1 VESNYIQGVVSA
13 INEAAHSTET
23 ALVMAGQNIDSGSR
37 IGGMARGLEPKS
49 ADRVMNLGN
58 CELTHCGIGLGMM
71 LDGSYFALF
80 MKQLDFLLLGLDQ
93 LVNTF
98 QFIRAHRDAKSF
110 GSFTIYLTVCDQGYQ
125 GSQSS
130 FNAIGD
136 VASLTRIPTFCLNGQ
151 ADIDA
156 VVGREFFG
164 SGIRIAAVSQRQFG
178 MAPLGTKVVDHS
190 DDLAVFHYLMGDDVT
205 IVSFNFALRLA
216 TEVADLAERRGC
228 RADVFHHN
236 FVPGPCTD
244 LIEAS
249 LLRTG
254 RLLVLDDSKTHLKA
268 ADGLIREMTGRI
280 GRIDSLVLSRRDLE
294 PSDFG
299 VTPDTFDV
307 QDVAVTWISTGSI

>member
-1 VESNYIQGVVSA
+1 MGGNYIEGVVRA

-23 ALVMAGQNIDSGSR
+23 PLVIAGQNIDSGSR
-37 IGGMARGLEPKS
+37 IGGMSRGLEPKS
-49 ADRVMNLGN
+49 ADRIINLGN
-58 CELTHCGIGLGMM
+58 CELTHCGIGFGMM
-71 LDGSYFALF
+71 LDGSHFALF
-80 MKQLDFLLLGLDQ
+80 MKQLDFLPLGLDQ

-98 QFIRAHRDAKSF
+98 QFIRAHRDTASL
-110 GSFTIYLTVCDQGYQ
+110 GSFTIYLIVCDQGYQ

-130 FNAIGD
+130 LNAIGD
-136 VASLTRIPTFCLNGQ
+136 VAFLTRIPTFCLNGQ
-151 ADIDA
+151 ADIDT

-164 SGIRIAAVSQRQFG
+164 SGIRIVAVSQRQFG
-178 MAPLGTKVVDHS
+178 MVPLGAKVVDHS
-190 DDLAVFHYLMGDDVT
+190 EDLAVFHYVMGEDVT

-216 TEVADLAERRGC
+216 IEVADLAERSGH

-236 FVPGPCTD
+236 FVPGACTD

-249 LLRTG
+249 LVRTG

-299 VTPDTFDV
+299 VTSDTFDV
-307 QDVAVTWISTGSI
+307 RDVAVTWISAGST